1 MRELA
6 IAIPSNILEDCQ
18 SLSEKTHKLGIIAR
32 AASIFKVTKIHVYK
46 NQGIH
51 DKDLI
56 LLLLRYLVTPQ
67 YLRKNLFPIKKELK
81 LAGTL
86 PPLRIPSHMVNRN
99 YIPDAINIR
108 DGICIEFDN
117 KTNMSIIDIGMNNYG
132 LLKGNVSAGEI
143 ITVKIISQS
152 YKGKYFLLQKIQ
164 PSDYWGYDLAY
175 NNSLKDILFTNNY
188 DVTVITSKFGSDF
201 HSNAKLI
208 SEEIKNNT
216 DSSILIAFGS
226 PKTGL
231 MSVISRE
238 KIDKSNLFLINL
250 FPNQGV
256 ETIRSE
262 EAIMAGLS
270 LFNSLYSS

>member
-1 MRELA
+1 MFF
-6 IAIPSNILEDCQ
+6 IC
-18 SLSEKTHKLGIIAR
+18 LSA
-32 AASIFKVTKIHVYK
+32 
-46 NQGIH
+46 
-51 DKDLI
+51 
-56 LLLLRYLVTPQ
+56 
-67 YLRKNLFPIKKELK
+67 
-81 LAGTL
+81 
-86 PPLRIPSHMVNRN
+86 
-99 YIPDAINIR
+99 
-108 DGICIEFDN
+108 
-117 KTNMSIIDIGMNNYG
+117 
-132 LLKGNVSAGEI
+132 
-143 ITVKIISQS
+143 
-152 YKGKYFLLQKIQ
+152 FL
-164 PSDYWGYDLAY
+164 S
-175 NNSLKDILFTNNY
+175 TNNY
-188 DVTVITSKFGSDF
+188 NVTVITSKFGSDF
-201 HSNAKLI
+201 NSNAKLI